1 MPRGFHPCFGSQ
13 VWFTGDEA
21 ILTFTSDG
29 NSDHS
34 TSVPLLVFDLDAD
47 GSLNGESW
55 NSGVREI
62 IGPFVRLS

>member
-13 VWFTGDEA
+13 VWFNGDEA
-21 ILTFTSDG
+21 ILTFESDG
-29 NSDHS
+29 NSYHY
-34 TSVPLLVFDLDAD
+34 TSVPLLVFDLYAD